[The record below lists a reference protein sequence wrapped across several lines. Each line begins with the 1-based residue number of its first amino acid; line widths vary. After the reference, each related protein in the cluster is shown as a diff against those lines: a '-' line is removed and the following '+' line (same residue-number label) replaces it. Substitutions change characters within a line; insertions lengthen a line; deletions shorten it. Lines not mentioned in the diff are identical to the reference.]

1 MCPQYL
7 DDIKTGKVVRPPF
20 RRSRLPRRPPGGKG
34 PKGGNEPPG
43 GATKAHLKDKDH
55 KFRALLSKMA
65 NLMESSDDKSNENQ
79 ENDND
84 AEADDQ
90 TDGADDEVED
100 ASSAFFSSLGLSK
113 E

>member
-7 DDIKTGKVVRPPF
+7 DDIKMGKVVRPPF
-20 RRSRLPRRPPGGKG
+20 CHSCFPRRPPGKG

-43 GATKAHLKDKDH
+43 GATKAPFKDKNH
-55 KFRALLSKMA
+55 KFRALLSKMS
-65 NLMESSDDKSNENQ
+65 NLLESSDDESNEDQ
-79 ENDND
+79 ENDNNAD
-84 AEADDQ
+84 ADDQ
-90 TDGADDEVED
+90 TNDADVEVED